1 MKLLSSTN
9 RCRTRWD
16 WVEGHAVEQK
26 GWHNSTLPKR
36 LNHQSDILAKDAL
49 ISAIAGGSLMKGDFP
64 FEPIRFKL
72 SGKRVC
78 SSPRLSLEK
87 DWGYR
92 TARALFAEKDIMH
105 TEDFHLVWWDGLDS
119 AMAGYPKTFR
129 TFITKQVSGWC
140 SCNSKLS
147 LWEDDIVNECPQCGC
162 KHENSKHL
170 TGCRDPG
177 QVL

>member
-1 MKLLSSTN
+1 MTYPQQVLLCDNCEVISHGISPLQSLLEKQKQADLIRLMKLLSSTN
-9 RCRTRWD
+9 KCRTRWD
-16 WVEGHAVEQK
+16 WVEGHAVKQK
-26 GWHNSTLPKR
+26 GWCNSTLPEW

-92 TARALFAEKDIMH
+92 TARALFAEKDIIW
-105 TEDFHLVWWDGLDS
+105 TEDFHLIWWDGLDS
-119 AMAGYPKTFR
+119 AMTRYPKMYR
-129 TFITKQVSGWC
+129 VWLTKHVS
-140 SCNSKLS
+140 KF
-147 LWEDDIVNECPQCGC
+147 
-162 KHENSKHL
+162 
-170 TGCRDPG
+170 
-177 QVL
+177 